1 MENNKMYKRCSIT
14 VNIVE
19 EREFEFLVPSHSVDK
34 GGNIDNEILHEIEGQ
49 FEDGVLSVHNIEEEG
64 HQYLTTNISLICSY
78 EPITSVEDG
87 ETWVGEGRHKKN
99 NLLIFGDDK

>member
-1 MENNKMYKRCSIT
+1 MEKNNMYKRCSIT

-34 GGNIDNEILHEIEGQ
+34 GGDIDEEILHEIEGQ

-64 HQYLTTNISLICSY
+64 HQYLTTNISLKCPR

-87 ETWVGEGRHKKN
+87 ETWIGEERN
-99 NLLIFGDDK
+99 QIDNILIFGDDK